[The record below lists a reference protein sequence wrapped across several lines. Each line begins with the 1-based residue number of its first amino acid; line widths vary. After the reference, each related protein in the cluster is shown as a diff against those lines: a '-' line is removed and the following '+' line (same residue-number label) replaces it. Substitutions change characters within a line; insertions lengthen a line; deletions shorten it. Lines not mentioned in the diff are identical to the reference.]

1 MSSVMR
7 AISSVSA
14 QRPLVAHL
22 VAEIE
27 ADILEGRLKPG
38 ERLEEL
44 TLSRK
49 FAVSRT
55 PIREALRQL
64 AAARLIDLQ
73 PRLGA
78 VVARP
83 TAGEVIDLFEVVA
96 ELEGVAASLAASRM
110 SDTDRAAIS
119 AAHAACR
126 MSAQGEDAETYYRIN
141 GQFHRAI
148 HLAAHN
154 GVLAEEIQ
162 VLDKR
167 LAPYRRFITFRPGR
181 TQEAL
186 REHDAILAALLER
199 NGDGAR
205 AAMIEHVRILG
216 DDAIHLVKGLSV
228 A

>member
-1 MSSVMR
+1 MP
-7 AISSVSA
+7 SA
-14 QRPLVAHL
+14 TRTVLKAPAQQPLVSHL
-22 VAEIE
+22 IVDIE

-44 TLSRK
+44 ALSRK
-49 FAVSRT
+49 YAVSRT

-64 AAARLIDLQ
+64 AAARLVDLR

-96 ELEGVAASLAASRM
+96 ELEGAAAVLAASRM
-110 SDTDRAAIS
+110 TSKNLDAITE
-119 AAHAACR
+119 AHAACQK
-126 MSAQGEDAETYYRIN
+126 SAIGDDAETYYRIN
-141 GQFHRAI
+141 RQFHRAI
-148 HLAAHN
+148 HIAAQN
-154 GVLAEEIQ
+154 NVLADEIAI
-162 VLDKR
+162 LDKR
-167 LAPYRRFITFRPGR
+167 LVPYRRFITFRPGR

-186 REHDAILAALLER
+186 REHDTILSTLLAKDS
-199 NGDGAR
+199 GGAR

-216 DDAIHLVKGLSV
+216 DDAIHMVKGLTI